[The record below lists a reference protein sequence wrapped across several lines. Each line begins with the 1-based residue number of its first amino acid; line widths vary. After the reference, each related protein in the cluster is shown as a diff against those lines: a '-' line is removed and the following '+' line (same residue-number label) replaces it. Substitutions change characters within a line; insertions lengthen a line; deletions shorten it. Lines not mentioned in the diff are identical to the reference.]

1 MVYLGIDYGTKNIGI
16 AIGDDETLIATPYRV
31 INNDDHAFAAIGEII
46 KAEGVS
52 TCVVGYPQSLGGH
65 DSAQT
70 RVSVD
75 FARVLEQEYPQV
87 AVVLFNEQM
96 TSQEAHKHFAS
107 VKMSQHPKSKD
118 DIAAQILLQAYLDSL
133 S

>member
-1 MVYLGIDYGTKNIGI
+1 MVYLGIDYGKKNIGI
-16 AIGDDETLIATPYRV
+16 AIGDDETSIATPYRV
-31 INNDDHAFAAIGEII
+31 MSNDDSVLKKLGEII
-46 KAEGVS
+46 KDEGVS
-52 TCVVGYPQSLGGH
+52 ACIVGHPQSLDGH
-65 DSAQT
+65 ESAQT

-75 FARVLEQEYPQV
+75 FAHALENAYPQI
-87 AVVLFNEQM
+87 AVLLFNEQM

-107 VKMSQHPKSKD
+107 VKMSKHPSSKD